1 MSLPARDRARLAAC
15 SSRSDG
21 SQRRLATLV
30 AAAILAL
37 PLASASVLAQSSAID
52 DQTLADRP
60 IAKVTFQ
67 GLSRVS
73 EREVLNNIRVAT
85 GQPFESAAVRQD
97 VATLY
102 RLGQFDTVDAIA
114 TVGPS

>member
-37 PLASASVLAQSSAID
+37 PIASASVLAQSSAIAVSIR
-52 DQTLADRP
+52 TSLGCA
-60 IAKVTFQ
+60 
-67 GLSRVS
+67 LS
-73 EREVLNNIRVAT
+73 EAAT
-85 GQPFESAAVRQD
+85 A
-97 VATLY
+97 
-102 RLGQFDTVDAIA
+102 
-114 TVGPS
+114 